1 MTDLDGD
8 TLSLSRTLSDLD
20 EDVIEFTEV
29 LSACDVD
36 YVVVSG
42 YVAILTGRSR
52 ATEDVDVVLQ
62 VLTEEQAPR

>member
-1 MTDLDGD
+1 LTDLDGD

-29 LSACDVD
+29 LPACDVD

>member
-8 TLSLSRTLSDLD
+8 TLSLSRTLSDDD

-36 YVVVSG
+36 YVIVSG

-52 ATEDVDVVLQ
+52 ATEDVVVVLQ
-62 VLTEEQAPR
+62 VLTEEQATR